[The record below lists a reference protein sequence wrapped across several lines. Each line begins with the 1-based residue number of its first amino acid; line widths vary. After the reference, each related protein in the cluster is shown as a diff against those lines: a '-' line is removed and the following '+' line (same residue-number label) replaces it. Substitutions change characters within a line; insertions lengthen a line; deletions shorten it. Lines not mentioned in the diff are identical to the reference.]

1 MERRQLEYFLA
12 VIDAGG
18 FTAAAAAQH
27 VSQPGLSH
35 AIKTLERELGAALFH
50 RLPRGA
56 RLTAAGEVLAESARR
71 IVRETEIARA
81 RVADV
86 AGVVIGRLDLVA
98 LPGLLVAP
106 LAETIGRFRA
116 LHPQV
121 QIRMA
126 PAETPA
132 TIREAVR
139 SGTAELGLTDEE
151 QAGSGELAVDLV
163 TEQEFLAVLPPGSAS
178 PAGDVLPLR
187 TLLGMDVV
195 TGPVGT
201 TVRDFLAVHA
211 AALGLEVTPVV
222 EVALRGSAAYLALAG
237 TGVAVLPA
245 PPARGCL
252 PTARCPLATSRR
264 SRAPRS
270 RCRTR
275 PGNRCRAGGGRC
287 RGGRPCPAPGG
298 PGPRGA
304 RSPRPG

>member
-106 LAETIGRFRA
+106 LAETIGRFRG

-121 QIRMA
+121 QIRIV

-139 SGTAELGLTDEE
+139 GGTAELGLTDEDP
-151 QAGSGELAVDLV
+151 GSGELALDLIGD
-163 TEQEFLAVLPPGSAS
+163 QEFIAVLPPGST
-178 PAGDVLPLR
+178 PPQGDVLPLP

-201 TVRDFLAVHA
+201 TVRDFLSMHA
-211 AALGLEVTPVV
+211 AELGMEVTPVV
-222 EVALRGSAAYLALAG
+222 EVALRGTAAYLAIAG
-237 TGVAVLPA
+237 AGVAVLPLPMA
-245 PPARGCL
+245 EMCRSYGVVLMSLDPPLRRNIYLMRRTGSLSPAAQAMRALLL
-252 PTARCPLATSRR
+252 PDT
-264 SRAPRS
+264 
-270 RCRTR
+270 
-275 PGNRCRAGGGRC
+275 
-287 RGGRPCPAPGG
+287 
-298 PGPRGA
+298 
-304 RSPRPG
+304 

>member
-106 LAETIGRFRA
+106 LAVHPPLRRNVYLLRRTGSFSPAAQAMRA
-116 LHPQV
+116 L
-121 QIRMA
+121 
-126 PAETPA
+126 
-132 TIREAVR
+132 
-139 SGTAELGLTDEE
+139 L
-151 QAGSGELAVDLV
+151 
-163 TEQEFLAVLPPGSAS
+163 LP
-178 PAGDVLPLR
+178 D
-187 TLLGMDVV
+187 T
-195 TGPVGT
+195 
-201 TVRDFLAVHA
+201 
-211 AALGLEVTPVV
+211 
-222 EVALRGSAAYLALAG
+222 
-237 TGVAVLPA
+237 
-245 PPARGCL
+245 
-252 PTARCPLATSRR
+252 
-264 SRAPRS
+264 
-270 RCRTR
+270 
-275 PGNRCRAGGGRC
+275 
-287 RGGRPCPAPGG
+287 
-298 PGPRGA
+298 
-304 RSPRPG
+304 

>member
-98 LPGLLVAP
+98 LPGLLVDP

-121 QIRMA
+121 QIRIV

-139 SGTAELGLTDEE
+139 GGTAELGMTDEE
-151 QAGSGELAVDLV
+151 PGSGELAVDLV
-163 TEQEFLAVLPPGSAS
+163 TDQEFLAVLPPGSAV
-178 PAGDVLPLR
+178 PEGDLPLR

-201 TVRDFLAVHA
+201 TVRDFLAFHA
-211 AALGLEVTPVV
+211 AGLGIEVTPVV
-222 EVALRGSAAYLALAG
+222 EVALRGSAAYLAIAG
-237 TGVAVLPA
+237 AGVAVLPLPMA
-245 PPARGCL
+245 EMCRSYGVILRSLDPPLRRNVYLLRRTGSLSPAARAMRALLL
-252 PTARCPLATSRR
+252 PDA
-264 SRAPRS
+264 
-270 RCRTR
+270 
-275 PGNRCRAGGGRC
+275 
-287 RGGRPCPAPGG
+287 
-298 PGPRGA
+298 
-304 RSPRPG
+304 

>member
-35 AIKTLERELGAALFH
+35 AIKTLERELGASLFH

-106 LAETIGRFRA
+106 LAQTIGRFRG

-126 PAETPA
+126 SAETPA

-139 SGTAELGLTDEE
+139 SGVAELGLTDEE
-151 QAGSGELAVDLV
+151 QVGSGELAVDRA
-163 TEQEFLAVLPPGSAS
+163 TEQEFLAVLPAGSAS
-178 PAGDVLPLR
+178 PEGGVLPLR
-187 TLLGMDVV
+187 TLLGMDLV

-201 TVRDFLAVHA
+201 TVRDFLAAHA
-211 AALGLEVTPVV
+211 AELGLEITPVV

-237 TGVAVLPA
+237 AGAAVLPEPMA
-245 PPARGCL
+245 EMCRPYGVVIVPLRPRLIRQVYVLRRTGSLSPAAQAMRALLL
-252 PTARCPLATSRR
+252 PSQ
-264 SRAPRS
+264 
-270 RCRTR
+270 
-275 PGNRCRAGGGRC
+275 
-287 RGGRPCPAPGG
+287 
-298 PGPRGA
+298 
-304 RSPRPG
+304 

>member
-35 AIKTLERELGAALFH
+35 AIKTLERELGAVLFH

-86 AGVVIGRLDLVA
+86 AGVVIGRLDVVA

-106 LAETIGRFRA
+106 LAQTIGRFRA

-121 QIRMA
+121 QIRIM

-139 SGTAELGLTDEE
+139 DGTAELGLTDQEP
-151 QAGSGELAVDLV
+151 GSGELAVDLV
-163 TEQEFLAVLPPGSAS
+163 TDQEFIAVLPPGSAA
-178 PAGDVLPLR
+178 PEGDVLPLR
-187 TLLGMDVV
+187 ALLAMDVV

-201 TVRDFLAVHA
+201 TVRDFLTVHA
-211 AALGLEVTPVV
+211 AEIGIEVTPVV
-222 EVALRGSAAYLALAG
+222 EVALRGSAAYLAIAG
-237 TGVAVLPA
+237 AGVAVLPLPMA
-245 PPARGCL
+245 EMCRSYGVVLASLDPPLRRNVYLLRRTGSLSPAAQALRALLL
-252 PTARCPLATSRR
+252 PDT
-264 SRAPRS
+264 
-270 RCRTR
+270 
-275 PGNRCRAGGGRC
+275 
-287 RGGRPCPAPGG
+287 
-298 PGPRGA
+298 
-304 RSPRPG
+304 